1 MSFTTNQGST
11 SPNLLPGQGALLNQQ
26 QQFTG
31 NTLIPTYS
39 NAFSGLTNLYNQ
51 SAPGQLNAAQ
61 NLAGTANQAQQALG
75 STGQSALNTGISGL
89 ESLFSP
95 GYEQQQINAAMAPAQ
110 YQYQQNLANQGA
122 QFGGAGE
129 LGSARQ
135 ALAGQQLASTN
146 AMNQATLAANIGQ
159 GIAGQRQQVG
169 NQLATLGQSGLGQAI
184 GAANVQLGASQS
196 PLSFFNSQYLNQLG
210 NAPGYTIPNY
220 NNTQGTSNNS
230 TNFDWGKA
238 LTSLGL

>member
-1 MSFTTNQGST
+1 MCSTNSGST
-11 SPNLLPGQGALLNQQ
+11 SVNLLPGQGALLNQQ

-31 NTLIPTYS
+31 NTLIPTYGNALS
-39 NAFSGLTNLYNQ
+39 NLNSLYSS
-51 SAPGQLNAAQ
+51 SAGGQLNAAQ
-61 NLAGTANQAQQALG
+61 NLAGTANQAQNVLG
-75 STGQSALNTGISGL
+75 STGQSALNTGVTGL

-95 GYEQQQINAAMAPAQ
+95 GYEQQQINAAMAPAE

-146 AMNQATLAANIGQ
+146 AMNQATLAANISQ

-169 NQLATLGQSGLGQAI
+169 SQLANIGQSGLTGAI
-184 GAANVQLGASQS
+184 GAANTQLAASQS
-196 PLSFFNSQYLNQLG
+196 PLSFFNSQYLSQLG

-220 NNTQGTSNNS
+220 NGTQGTSNNS
-230 TNFDWGKA
+230 SSFNWGNI
-238 LTSLGL
+238 LGNLGL